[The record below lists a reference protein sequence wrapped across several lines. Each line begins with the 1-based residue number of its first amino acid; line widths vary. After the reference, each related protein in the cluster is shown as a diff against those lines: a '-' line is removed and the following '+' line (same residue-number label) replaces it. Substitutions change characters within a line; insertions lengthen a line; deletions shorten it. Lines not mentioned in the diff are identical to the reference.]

1 MDRNKLLDE
10 IYCRLFLLFLL
21 DLAIELSIYLM
32 VSISL
37 LLMHA
42 LFNTPFDS
50 TIRIIGFFSVST
62 LFKIYLIIKK

>member
-10 IYCRLFLLFLL
+10 IYCCLFLFLLA
-21 DLAIELSIYLM
+21 LAIELSIYLI

-37 LLMHA
+37 LLIHA